1 METITPA
8 ATNEILNDLIAI
20 NNDRI
25 AGYEKALLET
35 EDTDLKTLFA
45 DMISESHEIRN
56 ALGTEVQTT
65 GGKMETKSTAAG
77 KIYRAWIDIK
87 AVFSGHDR
95 HTILINCESSED
107 ATQRA
112 YKSALEHE
120 HIPAYIR
127 DMLTKQQQKLKR
139 DHDKVKALRDK
150 AA

>member
-25 AGYEKALLET
+25 AGYEHAMQET
-35 EDTDLKTLFA
+35 EENDLKTLFA
-45 DMISESHEIRN
+45 DMISESHKIRN
-56 ALGTEVQTT
+56 ALGTEVQAT

-77 KIYRAWIDIK
+77 KIYRAWTDIK
-87 AVFSGHDR
+87 AVFSGFDR
-95 HTILINCESSED
+95 RTILTNCEASED
-107 ATQRA
+107 AMQRA
-112 YKSALEHE
+112 YSSALDHE

-127 DMLTKQQQKLKR
+127 ELLTTQQKKLKKA
-139 DHDKVKALRDK
+139 HDKVKALRNK